1 MARRLDDQLP
11 FISIWSPN
19 LLEKLVCFMLSDI
32 IMGCTR
38 RMEQE
43 NIMWVVELN
52 IAGYRFTRE
61 VADLP
66 RTSLKSVRFHPRSMH
81 WRLPQLRHERAA

>member
-1 MARRLDDQLP
+1 M
-11 FISIWSPN
+11 
-19 LLEKLVCFMLSDI
+19 LLCI
-32 IMGCTR
+32 IMGRTR

-43 NIMWVVELN
+43 KIMWVVELN

-61 VADLP
+61 IADLS

-81 WRLPQLRHERAA
+81 WRLPQSRHERAA

>member
-1 MARRLDDQLP
+1 MLE
-11 FISIWSPN
+11 N
-19 LLEKLVCFMLSDI
+19 LFYFMLFYI
-32 IMGCTR
+32 IMCCIR

-43 NIMWVVELN
+43 KIMWVVELN

-66 RTSLKSVRFHPRSMH
+66 HTPLKSVRFHPRGMH